1 MPYVRFLGETTSL
14 AKKITASR
22 HVNFSRF
29 MTFSILTRSSTG
41 QSEGRMFCMLILLGS
56 FLLGG
61 SLVCRDS
68 FVFFGCKFYFPSGE
82 LKGENISILHR
93 HVFVNPKA
101 LEDFCVQFAVNADC
115 ALHVFWAWSVRHF
128 RSSFRFAT
136 IALLGALWR
145 VLYHRWF
152 HLAIWIRKFS

>member
-1 MPYVRFLGETTSL
+1 MSYFRFLGETTSR

-56 FLLGG
+56 FLLGS

-68 FVFFGCKFYFPSGE
+68 FVFFGCEFDISRGE
-82 LKGENISILHR
+82 LKGEYIRILYR
-93 HVFVNPKA
+93 HVV
-101 LEDFCVQFAVNADC
+101 VQFET
-115 ALHVFWAWSVRHF
+115 L
-128 RSSFRFAT
+128 
-136 IALLGALWR
+136 
-145 VLYHRWF
+145 
-152 HLAIWIRKFS
+152 